1 MGARGAR
8 DAEGREQEEGIGV
21 TRIECEEKLLDLAR
35 QMQAVY
41 KEYQPAGEMLSMTA
55 SEELISIGDA
65 FFYGPEPVE
74 DVHGHVFR
82 TVKVT
87 QFRDGQVRRI

>member
-1 MGARGAR
+1 M
-8 DAEGREQEEGIGV
+8 
-21 TRIECEEKLLDLAR
+21 TRLECEEKLLDLAR

-55 SEELISIGDA
+55 SDGLISISDA
-65 FFYGPEPVE
+65 FFYGMEPVE

-87 QFRDGQVRRI
+87 QYRDGQVRRI